1 VFTVTET
8 ATNTPNGGS
17 LNPVVYPNPVEG
29 GNAKVA
35 FTLNGAVASVTV
47 KVVTSSY
54 RVIYT
59 NVVSTSISRS
69 GSCTSGV
76 AGFTV
81 GQNYVCLNIADLNL
95 ANGLY
100 YVVIALPDGTSATT
114 ELVVLH

>member
-1 VFTVTET
+1 M
-8 ATNTPNGGS
+8 
-17 LNPVVYPNPVEG
+17 
-29 GNAKVA
+29 KVA
-35 FTLNGAVASVTV
+35 FTLNEAFASVTV
-47 KVVTSSY
+47 KIVTSSY

-59 NVVSTSISRS
+59 NVLSTSSSRS
-69 GSCTSGV
+69 GSCTNDV

-114 ELVVLH
+114 GLVVLR